1 MRPRPL
7 ILGHRGASYAAPE
20 NTLAAFRLA
29 REMGADGVELDARRT
44 ADDVLVVHHDP
55 ELQTLGVL
63 RDVPF
68 SRLRAER
75 PDVPTLAEALDAC
88 DGMLVNVEIKC
99 LPWEPDP
106 DGPDRPVVRAVVEV
120 VRAKGTNAIVSSFDL
135 GSVDACHEIAPD
147 LTTAWLTYG
156 QPLAGAAE
164 QAAAHGH
171 TWLHPDRA
179 SALQGGIDVAH
190 ESGLRVDVWTVDDPD
205 EIRALTASGADAI
218 VTNRPDLAVEI
229 LS

>member
-1 MRPRPL
+1 MGPRPL
-7 ILGHRGASYAAPE
+7 ILGHRGASYSAPE
-20 NTLAAFRLA
+20 NTVAAFRLA

-55 ELQTLGVL
+55 ELQTLGLL

-68 SRLRAER
+68 ARLRAER
-75 PDVPTLAEALDAC
+75 PDVPTLAEAIDAC

-106 DGPDRPVVRAVVEV
+106 DGPDRPVVRAVVDL
-120 VRAKGTNAIVSSFDL
+120 VRARATNAIISSFDL
-135 GSVDACHEIAPD
+135 GSVDACREIAPE

-156 QPLAGAAE
+156 QWLAGGAE

-171 TWLHPDRA
+171 AWLHPDRA
-179 SALQGGIDVAH
+179 SALQGGIDGAH
-190 ESGLRVDVWTVDDPD
+190 ELGLRVDVWTVDDPD
-205 EIRALTASGADAI
+205 EIRALAAAGVDAI
-218 VTNRPDLAVEI
+218 VTNRPDVALDA
-229 LS
+229 LL